1 MSRQRQIAMKVME
14 YANEFTHWNF
24 QMEQEGNSYLVGT
37 ALSNQKG
44 QEITIYYLIGGG
56 LAELQVI
63 SMNNKYDFGFLQ
75 KKLNEIALRYPVYAM
90 GIGDEGISIKNP
102 MPLEVL
108 EKDMPAIVR
117 ERMLDMLQ
125 GMTDILNFK

>member
-1 MSRQRQIAMKVME
+1 
-14 YANEFTHWNF
+14 
-24 QMEQEGNSYLVGT
+24 
-37 ALSNQKG
+37 
-44 QEITIYYLIGGG
+44 
-56 LAELQVI
+56 
-63 SMNNKYDFGFLQ
+63 MNNKYDFGFLQ